1 MDKSIFTHDYTLFLA
16 LLREARKMAGLT
28 QEQVGERLH
37 QTQSFVSKCE
47 RGERRIDV
55 IELYAFCQAIDISLE
70 DFMQQLRKTLETGT
84 K

>member
-1 MDKSIFTHDYTLFLA
+1 M
-16 LLREARKMAGLT
+16 REARKTAGLT
-28 QEQVGERLH
+28 QEQVGERLQ

-55 IELYAFCQAIDISLE
+55 IEFYAFCQAIGISLE
-70 DFMQQLRKTLETGT
+70 DFVQQLKEILESGT